1 MEKSYPL
8 LTHLLELR
16 RRLLWCVLFFL
27 GALGVCYYFAA
38 PIYAFL
44 VKPLSHAM
52 QQNGATDNLGGRRL
66 IYTGLAEA
74 FVTYLKIAFFA
85 GGLLTIPMVLVQTWR
100 FVTPALF
107 AHEKKGLWPFF
118 VATPVLFVAG
128 AASAYFG
135 IIPIAWQF
143 FLSFENPSPV
153 GGLPLV
159 LEARVGEYL
168 SLTMTMIVAFG
179 LAYQLPVVLALLAR
193 VGVVNAAQLK
203 ALRKYALVIILI
215 IAAILTP
222 PDVISQTGLAVPLYA
237 LYEISI
243 FVVALMEKKRNLE
256 VKQDA

>member
-1 MEKSYPL
+1 MTAEKTYPL

-27 GALGVCYYFAA
+27 TAIGVCYYFAA
-38 PIYAFL
+38 PIYSFL
-44 VKPLSHAM
+44 VQPLSDAM
-52 QQNGATDNLGGRRL
+52 AQNGAEGRRL

-85 GGLLTIPMVLVQTWR
+85 GGLLTIPVVLWQVWG

-107 AHEKKGLWPFF
+107 AHEKNGLWPFF
-118 VATPVLFVAG
+118 VATPVLFVGG

-143 FLSFENPSPV
+143 FLSFENPAPV

-193 VGVVNAAQLK
+193 AGVVHAAQLK
-203 ALRKYALVIILI
+203 ALRKYALVVILI
-215 IAAILTP
+215 VAAILTP

>member
-1 MEKSYPL
+1 MEKAYPL
-8 LTHLLELR
+8 LSHLLELR
-16 RRLLWCVLFFL
+16 RRLLWCVLFFM
-27 GALGVCYYFAA
+27 AAIGVCYYFAA
-38 PIYAFL
+38 PIYGFL
-44 VKPLSHAM
+44 VQPLSDAM
-52 QQNGATDNLGGRRL
+52 GQNGATDNLGGRRL

-85 GGLLTIPMVLVQTWR
+85 GGLLTIPVLLWQIWG

-107 AHEKKGLWPFF
+107 PHEKNGLWPFF

-135 IIPIAWQF
+135 IIPVAWQF
-143 FLSFENPSPV
+143 FLSFENPAPV
-153 GGLPLV
+153 NGLPLV

-193 VGVVNAAQLK
+193 AGLVHAAQLK
-203 ALRKYALVIILI
+203 ALRKYALVVILI
-215 IAAILTP
+215 VAAILTP

-243 FVVALMEKKRNLE
+243 FIVALMEKKRKME
-256 VKQDA
+256 VKQHA